1 MPIKWSALEVVEAM
15 EEVEHQ
21 LSLAEAFLD
30 EAKAKAS
37 QARSIPNL
45 PLYMEQRV
53 RRVVYEIDRMD
64 NIRHAIKSVRTA
76 IPDGAVEADRER
88 RKQGMQQSLQL

>member
-1 MPIKWSALEVVEAM
+1 MPIKWSALEVSEAM
-15 EEVEHQ
+15 DEVEHQ

-30 EAKAKAS
+30 EARAKALRAENIG
-37 QARSIPNL
+37 QL

-64 NIRHAIKSVRTA
+64 NIRNAIKSVRAA
-76 IPDGAVEADRER
+76 IPDGAVEADQER
-88 RKQGMQQSLQL
+88 RNQSLQI